1 MSNYFLNDSF
11 NFIAIYS
18 ANQQSNGSGNDTTLS
33 SSAAALVNSFI
44 NINSVINGGGSG
56 NDSAS
61 KSYFS
66 SAVIVDDNFTI
77 TGLPNSTTTT
87 TDLLPLTNDFNGK
100 ISLSTVIPLT
110 IVYLV
115 IFISGVLG
123 NVITCIV
130 ISKNKS
136 MHTATNYYLFSL
148 AISDLLVLIAGKC
161 NLT

>member
-44 NINSVINGGGSG
+44 NINSVINGVGG
-56 NDSAS
+56 NDSSS

-148 AISDLLVLIAGKC
+148 AISDLLVLIAGKF